1 VREDERQR
9 RSRRLDRAVAAIRA
23 AHPEV
28 PTEDRHLVALTNK
41 EWVKY
46 KTLLGDLEIAALSA
60 YVSALTRT
68 ERLKYTRR
76 LVDRAE
82 RSEAERRARRFVD
95 ATTID
100 ALRHAEE
107 LVGALYDLVPLGS
120 SAARFELLKILAPL
134 TPFQTK
140 YWDLLITIAAHL
152 AVASPRIDWEL
163 LPDWAAPAGA
173 SEDEQLE
180 SLADTIR
187 EGRGAPSGE
196 DGTVVLTVA
205 DLEELPRALFDE
217 PELQRGFEIHGARFL
232 DRITRSSRPAVA
244 MALHLG
250 WLLERKDRWRR
261 FCEVLDRIDQLV
273 QILDSAN
280 SFSDGDLAGGPLA
293 ARAGDVSRFVLDY
306 SSIEM
311 MESTLAEQYRN
322 AISELEKDGSTE
334 LKSYQDLWDESFI
347 GMSDLCHLV
356 NDQLARHGATIERTF
371 GRLPRRP
378 RQGTAGVESDL
389 AQLSLDEQA
398 SLFTFGCDVLT
409 APDCPQRLLRA
420 WLLLWLALLRPKEVH
435 RGPEDLV
442 PLAGGYALVISRDDG
457 KTGRREAYLPPSGI
471 TTLGLTPRHLASSS
485 ARDAGKQDRHA
496 AQACRRVR
504 RAWEQRR
511 ESEPE
516 LPDIPDRMAYFVR
529 KVMSDVVRWNASEP
543 RVITFVL
550 GHDTEVSDLAYTLIS
565 VSEHRKFLADQRTAL
580 TGLL

>member
-1 VREDERQR
+1 VRDAERSR
-9 RSRRLDRAVAAIRA
+9 RSRRLENAVAAIRA
-23 AHPEV
+23 RHPEV
-28 PTEDRHLVALTNK
+28 PTEDRHLIALK
-41 EWVKY
+41 REEWMTY
-46 KTLLGDLEIAALSA
+46 KTVLDELEIATLSA
-60 YVSALTRT
+60 YLSARTRVDD
-68 ERLKYTRR
+68 LKHARG
-76 LVDRAE
+76 LVEYVE
-82 RSEAERRARRFVD
+82 RSEAERRAKRFFD
-95 ATTID
+95 ATTVEG
-100 ALRHAEE
+100 LGHVEN
-107 LVGALYDLVPLGS
+107 LVGELYDLVPLGS
-120 SAARFELLKILAPL
+120 PAARFELLKDLTPL
-134 TPFQTK
+134 TSFQERT
-140 YWDLLITIAAHL
+140 WSLLIDLAGHL

-163 LPDWAAPAGA
+163 LPDWAALAGA
-173 SEDEQLE
+173 NEDEKLE
-180 SLADTIR
+180 RLADTIR
-187 EGRGAPSGE
+187 AGRGAPSGE
-196 DGTVVLTVA
+196 DGTMALTVT

-217 PELQRGFEIHGARFL
+217 PELQQGFKIHGARFI
-232 DRITRSSRPAVA
+232 DRITRSSRPAIA
-244 MALHLG
+244 MALHLE
-250 WLLERKDRWRR
+250 WLLDRTDRWRR

-306 SSIEM
+306 SSIET
-311 MESTLAEQYRN
+311 MESTLVDQYRN
-322 AISELEKDGSTE
+322 AIYELEKSGSTE
-334 LKSYQDLWDESFI
+334 LKSYQALWDESFV

-356 NDQLARHGATIERTF
+356 NEGLARHGATIERTF
-371 GRLPRRP
+371 QRLPGRP
-378 RQGTAGVESDL
+378 RQGTTGVESDL

-398 SLFTFGCDVLT
+398 SICAFGCEVLA
-409 APDCPQRLLRA
+409 APSCPQRLLRA

-471 TTLGLTPRHLASSS
+471 TALGLTPHHLASSS
-485 ARDAGKQDRHA
+485 ARDAAKQDRHA

-565 VSEHRKFLADQRTAL
+565 TSEHRKFLADQRVAL